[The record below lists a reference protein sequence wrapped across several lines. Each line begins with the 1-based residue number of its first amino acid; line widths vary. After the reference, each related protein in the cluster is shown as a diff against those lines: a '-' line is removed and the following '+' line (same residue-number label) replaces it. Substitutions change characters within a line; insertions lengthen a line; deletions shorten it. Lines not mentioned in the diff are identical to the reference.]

1 MPKKPARILWMDVF
15 RGLLILSVVIG
26 HTTGK
31 FNAYIYQFHM
41 GAFFL
46 ASGFTTKQESRS
58 LLETIYHRFLTLWL
72 PLFTSIVLV
81 QMVVECLN
89 ASGNYE
95 VFLTSPY
102 MPLPDVLKQFL
113 TNGAIYTWWLGAA
126 WFLLV
131 LFAITLLHRVLF
143 QLFGQ
148 HYGILYAVVSIGLFL
163 VGYSM
168 AQSGTTKWNLDL
180 VLIAQLYFAIGLYLQ
195 KYQGKFAQNNKPG
208 VMFTVAIITFFF
220 MWANATQFHCT
231 MDFPSRAFN
240 SPAVDFLLVLNGTI
254 FIYAVSRLVGYIPY
268 LSTWIRYLGRN
279 TLPILLFHFMAYKAA
294 YALLAAAGYMRWEQI
309 AELTPPVEIGMRF
322 WWLIAAV
329 AIIICQIIWKGI
341 RCVKLLRIAFGQ
353 EKTLY
358 DACYEKLKK
367 YGWWKRLEKEIG
379 RIELPQIEISKEE
392 RIALVKKYHPYMLM
406 FGLILLLVMIPI
418 VKQGIILNDE
428 VQMYQTRLQGWFT
441 LLFRNIGE
449 EIRMGRPLRILAA
462 LNAALSFI
470 TKNIYLNRIIQC
482 GCIFAGFSSFGY
494 FTYKLLNNKRF
505 SIFVTMFIMLFFP
518 ITFERTAPNAF
529 NGLVFIPM
537 TELFLSLT
545 LYCNYL
551 DTHKKQTLYYAVGL
565 FIPALLGYEF
575 MITFIPL
582 YGLTYMY
589 KSYIQNQFEIK
600 KALRA
605 VGVCGMIGIVFV
617 AMLLITSKLCQGEYD
632 GAQFGFVSVES
643 SFSIIWMLFI
653 SALPGYWI
661 TNDKYQYLFS
671 IFQQNSCVTLRNIL
685 LISIVFIALLTLI
698 KTRKPIACKTTQKQ
712 VLIHFAV
719 LAAGTVYCFF
729 PATANAVSKI
739 YQGNVTSEHFTAL
752 PVSPFLY
759 LFTCFSICYFV
770 WVILQKMKNRNLI
783 ALVCATVITLSAF
796 PVQCMNSV
804 LAQEQ
809 HRNTERFVKMNALF
823 ETNTLK
829 KLTNNTVYAPELY
842 ETQNALAIHRG
853 YFESVAEQNGIKN
866 IAIISESEENC
877 NVMLFETGL
886 NQWTVTTGDEAV
898 ILSEY
903 RLDGEVG
910 VRLSSALSEFVE
922 VSEQGRDGDFYY
934 YHFKKDDAGSLKVS
948 NDEPF
953 TSILKTAGTTLET
966 ANIEYGVH
974 SDGWVE
980 PEAKIQ
986 IATGDE
992 GIILLKGYYNQGI
1005 TGDDIIYVY
1014 QGEKLLSKYVISGHN
1029 VEFEIPYMPNST
1041 ADLTIKCNF
1050 FFEAN
1055 PPDIRKLSFILDELS
1070 GDEGDE

>member
-1 MPKKPARILWMDVF
+1 MPKKSTRILWMDVF

-89 ASGNYE
+89 KSGNYE
-95 VFLTSPY
+95 VFFTLSY

-113 TNGAIYTWWLGAA
+113 MNGAIYTWWLGAA

-143 QLFGQ
+143 QLLGK
-148 HYGILYAVVSIGLFL
+148 HYGILYAVVSIALFL

-168 AQSGTTKWNLDL
+168 AQSGMTKWNVDL
-180 VLIAQLYFAIGLYLQ
+180 ILIAQLYFMIGLYLQ
-195 KYQGKFAQNNKPG
+195 KYQGKFAQNNKSG
-208 VMFTVAIITFFF
+208 LMLTVAIITFFF
-220 MWANATQFHCT
+220 MWVNATQFHCT

-240 SPAVDFLLVLNGTI
+240 SPAVDFWLVLNGTV
-254 FIYAVSRLVGYIPY
+254 FIYAVSRLVERIPY
-268 LSTWIRYLGRN
+268 FSTGIRYLGRN
-279 TLPILLFHFMAYKAA
+279 TLPILLFHFMAFKTA
-294 YALLAAAGYMRWEQI
+294 YALLAAAGYMRWDQI
-309 AELTPPVEIGMRF
+309 ADLTPSIEIGSHF
-322 WWLIAAV
+322 WWLITAV
-329 AIIICQIIWKGI
+329 AIAISLILWKAIC
-341 RCVKLLRIAFGQ
+341 CVKLLRIAFGQ
-353 EKTLY
+353 EKSLY

-367 YGWWKRLEKEIG
+367 NEWWKRLEKEIG
-379 RIELPQIEISKEE
+379 RIKLPMIEVYDEK
-392 RIALVKKYHPYMLM
+392 RVALVKRYHPYILM

-418 VKQGIILNDE
+418 IKQGIILNDE
-428 VQMYQTRLQGWFT
+428 VQMYQFRLQSWFS
-441 LLFRNIGE
+441 LLLRNIGE

-462 LNAALSFI
+462 FNAALSFL

-482 GCIFAGFSSFGY
+482 GYIFAGFFSFGY
-494 FTYKLLNNKRF
+494 FTYKLLNNRQF
-505 SIFVTMFIMLFFP
+505 SIFVTMFIILFFP
-518 ITFERTAPNAF
+518 ITFEHATPNAF

-551 DTHKKQTLYYAVGL
+551 DTHKKQTLYCAVGL

-600 KALRA
+600 KVLRA
-605 VGVCGMIGIVFV
+605 VGVCGIIGIVFV
-617 AMLLITSKLCQGEYD
+617 AMLLITSKLCQGEYE
-632 GAQFGFVSVES
+632 GAQLGFVSVES
-643 SFSIIWMLFI
+643 SFSIIWMLFM

-661 TNDKYQYLFS
+661 TNDKYQYLFN
-671 IFQQNSCVTLRNIL
+671 IFQQNSGVTLRNVL
-685 LISIVFIALLTLI
+685 LIAIVFIALLTLI
-698 KTRKPIACKTTQKQ
+698 KIRKPIACTMTQKQ
-712 VLIHFAV
+712 SLFHFSV
-719 LAAGTVYCFF
+719 LAAGTIYCFF
-729 PATANAVSKI
+729 PSFANAVSKI
-739 YQGNVTSEHFTAL
+739 YQGNVTSEHFSAL
-752 PVSPFLY
+752 PVSSFLY
-759 LFTCFSICYFV
+759 LFTCFTICYAV
-770 WVILQKMKNRNLI
+770 WVILQKVKNRNSI

-829 KLTNNTVYAPELY
+829 KLSYNTIYAPELY
-842 ETQNALAIHRG
+842 ETQNALAIHQG
-853 YFESVAEQNGIKN
+853 YFEDVAEQNGIES

-877 NVMLFETGL
+877 NVTLFETGV

-910 VRLSSALSEFVE
+910 VILSSALCEFVE
-922 VSEQGRDGDFYY
+922 VSDQGRDGDFYY

-953 TSILKTAGTTLET
+953 TNILKTAGTTLET

-992 GIILLKGYYNQGI
+992 GIIQLKGYYNQGI

-1014 QGEKLLSKYVISGHN
+1014 QGEKLLSKYIISGHN
-1029 VEFEIPYMPNST
+1029 IEFEIPYMPNST
-1041 ADLTIKCNF
+1041 ADLTIKCSF

-1055 PPDIRKLSFILDELS
+1055 PPDIRKLSFILDELT
-1070 GDEGDE
+1070 GR